1 MGCFASAG
9 ETPAQRPLRRDA
21 ERNRQRILA
30 AAGEVFAE
38 RGMAATLDD
47 VAHRAGLGV
56 GTVYRRFPNK
66 ESLAAALFAQRM
78 DEVTE
83 LADAARAR
91 PDAWLGLCDLLE
103 GLCELFARDRGLR
116 DIMISSGPEAE
127 RLRDRK
133 ACLEP
138 MIRELVQRAK
148 REGELRPEISTEDVP
163 LIAIMINAVA
173 EYVGS
178 IRPTLWRRYL
188 AVMLDGLRAGHPTPA
203 GLPEPLDG
211 DELDR
216 AMHAWT
222 HRRG

>member
-1 MGCFASAG
+1 MCGSASAR
-9 ETPAQRPLRRDA
+9 EARAQRPLRRDA

-78 DEVTE
+78 DEVAE
-83 LADAARAR
+83 LAAAALAR
-91 PDAWLGLCDLLE
+91 SDSWLGLCDLLE

-116 DIMISSGPEAE
+116 DIMISSGPDAQ
-127 RLRDRK
+127 LLQDRK
-133 ACLEP
+133 SRLEP
-138 MIRELVQRAK
+138 MVHELVQRAK
-148 REGELRPEISTEDVP
+148 RDGGLRPEIRGEDIP

-188 AVMLDGLRAGHPTPA
+188 AVMLDGLSAGRATPA
-203 GLPEPLDG
+203 ELPEPLNG

-216 AMHAWT
+216 VMHAWKD
-222 HRRG
+222 RRG

>member
-1 MGCFASAG
+1 MCCSGSAG
-9 ETPAQRPLRRDA
+9 ERSAQRPLRRDA

-30 AAGEVFAE
+30 AASEVFAE

-66 ESLAAALFAQRM
+66 QSLAAALFAQRM

-83 LADAARAR
+83 LADGALARQDSWR
-91 PDAWLGLCDLLE
+91 GLCDLLE

-116 DIMISSGPEAE
+116 DIMISSGPDAG
-127 RLRDRK
+127 RLQARK
-133 ACLEP
+133 AQLEP
-138 MIRELVQRAK
+138 TVRAVVQRAK
-148 REGELRPEISTEDVP
+148 QDGGLRPDIVAEDVP

-173 EYVGS
+173 EYAGTV
-178 IRPTLWRRYL
+178 RPAAWRRYL
-188 AVMLDGLRAGHPTPA
+188 AVLLDGLDARHSTPA
-203 GLPEPLDG
+203 ELPEPLDG
-211 DELDR
+211 AELDQ

-222 HRRG
+222 HRRV